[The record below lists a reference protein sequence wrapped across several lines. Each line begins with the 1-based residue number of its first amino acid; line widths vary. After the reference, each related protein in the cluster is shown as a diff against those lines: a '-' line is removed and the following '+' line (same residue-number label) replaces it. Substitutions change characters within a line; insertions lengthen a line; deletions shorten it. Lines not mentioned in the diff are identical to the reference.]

1 VPSKNIGVI
10 LLKRQLSRHQPIN
23 ADALFGGFGCEGSVD
38 RAWAILPSAF
48 DIWRAVSCAFFFKK
62 ID

>member
-1 VPSKNIGVI
+1 MQGH
-10 LLKRQLSRHQPIN
+10 LKRQLGRHQPLN
-23 ADALFGGFGCEGSVD
+23 AHALFGSFGCEVSVN